1 MNLPNLISMAR
12 LLSVPLTIWLIL
24 EGRFLFA
31 FWMFIAAGVSDAVDG
46 FLARRYNARSVL
58 GGYLDPL
65 ADKALLVSVY
75 VTLGQV
81 GEIDSLLVILVV
93 SRDVMIIG
101 GSLLLL
107 VLTDSFEIDP
117 LALSKINTVVQ
128 IVFAALVLGKLGLAV
143 DDRRAVEMLAYV
155 VAATTLASG
164 AAYLVTWW
172 RRLITALEDGA

>member
-1 MNLPNLISMAR
+1 VNLPNLISMAR

>member
-1 MNLPNLISMAR
+1 MAR

-24 EGRFLFA
+24 EGQFLFA
-31 FWMFIAAGVSDAVDG
+31 FWTFIAAGVSDAIDG
-46 FLARRYNARSVL
+46 FIARRYNARSVL

-75 VTLGQV
+75 VTLGYV

-128 IVFAALVLGKLGLAV
+128 IVFAALVLGKLGLAL
-143 DDRRAVEMLAYV
+143 DDRRALEMLAYL

-172 RRLITALEDGA
+172 RRLITALENSA